1 MVYLINIKIH
11 IITILVK
18 TLIMLVFEFCLKKL
32 TKITRLLNLVSVM
45 KERLLGTGTFL
56 EKAIQEIGQEKY

>member
-1 MVYLINIKIH
+1 MVYLMNIKIH

-32 TKITRLLNLVSVM
+32 TKITRLLNLMSAM
-45 KERLLGTGTFL
+45 EERLLGTVTFL
-56 EKAIQEIGQEKY
+56 AKAIQEVGQEKY

>member
-45 KERLLGTGTFL
+45 KERLLGTETFL

>member
-32 TKITRLLNLVSVM
+32 TKITRLLVSVM

>member
-1 MVYLINIKIH
+1 MVYLMNIKIH

-32 TKITRLLNLVSVM
+32 TKITRLLNLMSAM
-45 KERLLGTGTFL
+45 EERLLGTGTFL
-56 EKAIQEIGQEKY
+56 AKAIQEIGQEKY

>member
-1 MVYLINIKIH
+1 
-11 IITILVK
+11 
-18 TLIMLVFEFCLKKL
+18 MLVFEFCLKKL
-32 TKITRLLNLVSVM
+32 TKITRLLVSVM